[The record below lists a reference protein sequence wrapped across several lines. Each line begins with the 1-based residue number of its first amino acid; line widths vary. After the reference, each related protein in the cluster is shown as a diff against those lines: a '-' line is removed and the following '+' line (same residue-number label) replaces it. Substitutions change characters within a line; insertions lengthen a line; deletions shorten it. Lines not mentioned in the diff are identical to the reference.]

1 MNNSVVIKGNKYGI
15 SVIMDKDM
23 PFEELLGEVAEKF
36 KSSANFFGKSSLAIS
51 FEGRTLSSEE
61 EKKLLDIISENS
73 EINIVCVMDNDE
85 MREKCCKKA
94 VEDKLEEL
102 STHTGQFYKGTLRSG
117 QMLEAESSL
126 VILGDVNPG
135 ARVTAKGNIIIL
147 GALKGN
153 AYAGAG
159 GNENSFVVALE
170 MAPIQI
176 RIADTIA
183 RCNDSGKRKSI
194 GNGAMIAFIED
205 NNIYIEKLDR
215 EVLSDIKL

>member
-15 SVIMDKDM
+15 AVIMDKDM

-102 STHTGQFYKGTLRSG
+102 SIHTGQFYKGTLRSG

>member
-1 MNNSVVIKGNKYGI
+1 MKNSVVIKGNKYGI
-15 SVIMDKDM
+15 AVILDKEV
-23 PFEELLGEVAEKF
+23 PFDELLKDIAEKF
-36 KSSANFFGKSSLAIS
+36 KSSSKFFDKASLAIS
-51 FEGRTLSSEE
+51 FEGRSLTNDEE
-61 EKKLLDIISENS
+61 RKVLDVISENS

-85 MREKCCKKA
+85 MREKRCKKA

-102 STHTGQFYKGTLRSG
+102 SVHTGQFYKGTLRSG

-126 VILGDVNPG
+126 VVLGDVNPG
-135 ARVTAKGNIIIL
+135 AKVTAKGNIIIL

-159 GNENSFVVALE
+159 GNGNSFVVALE

-183 RCNDSGKRKSI
+183 RCNDSTKRKSL
-194 GNGAMIAFIED
+194 GDGAMIAFVED
-205 NNIYIEKLDR
+205 DNIYIEKLDK

>member
-102 STHTGQFYKGTLRSG
+102 SIHTGQFYKGTLRSG

-126 VILGDVNPG
+126 VIPEPELRQR
-135 ARVTAKGNIIIL
+135 ATL
-147 GALKGN
+147 
-153 AYAGAG
+153 
-159 GNENSFVVALE
+159 
-170 MAPIQI
+170 
-176 RIADTIA
+176 
-183 RCNDSGKRKSI
+183 
-194 GNGAMIAFIED
+194 
-205 NNIYIEKLDR
+205 
-215 EVLSDIKL
+215 

>member
-15 SVIMDKDM
+15 TVVLDKDM
-23 PFEELLGEVAEKF
+23 QFDELLNEVTEKF
-36 KSSANFFGKSSLAIS
+36 RSSAGFFGKANLAVS
-51 FEGRTLSSEE
+51 FDGRPLSDEE
-61 EKKLLDIISENS
+61 EKKILNAISVNS
-73 EINIVCVMDNDE
+73 DINIVCVMDKDE
-85 MREKCCKKA
+85 VREKCCKKA
-94 VEDKLEEL
+94 VEDKLLEL

-135 ARVTAKGNIIIL
+135 AKVTAKGNIIIL

-153 AYAGAG
+153 VYAGAG

-183 RCNDSGKRKSI
+183 RCNDTAKKKSL
-194 GNGAMIAFIED
+194 GNGAMIAFVED
-205 NNIYIEKLDR
+205 DNIYIEKLDK

>member
-102 STHTGQFYKGTLRSG
+102 SIHTGQFYKGTLRSG

>member
-15 SVIMDKDM
+15 AVILDEDM
-23 PFEELLGEVAEKF
+23 PFDELLNEVAAKF
-36 KSSANFFGKSSLAIS
+36 KDSSGFFGKSNLAIS
-51 FEGRTLSSEE
+51 FDGRKLSNEE
-61 EKKLLDIISENS
+61 EKKILNVISENS
-73 EINIVCVMDNDE
+73 DINIVCIMDNDE

-135 ARVTAKGNIIIL
+135 ARVIAKGNIIIL
-147 GALKGN
+147 GSLKGN
-153 AYAGAG
+153 VYAGAG
-159 GNENSFVVALE
+159 GNDNSFVVALE

-183 RCNDSGKRKSI
+183 RCNDSTKKKSL
-194 GNGAMIAFIED
+194 GSGAMIAFVED
-205 NNIYIEKLDR
+205 SNIYIEKLDK

>member
-15 SVIMDKDM
+15 AVIMDKDM